1 MNRHLSRAIAMQTL
15 YEWDFRS
22 DGDPVAI
29 ANRNIDAYDDDA
41 DSEYVHR
48 VVKGVIDHVDVI
60 NKHITDVAPEWP
72 VDQIASI
79 DKAILRLAIFELL
92 YDTDVPP
99 KVAINEA
106 VELGKTFGS
115 ESTSRFVNG
124 VLGTLYR
131 KSDRYNPDDDLPKTT
146 TDDAELLN
154 QRNELTELA
163 EIEEPASTAGNDT
176 P

>member
-15 YEWDFRS
+15 YEWDFR
-22 DGDPVAI
+22 PHTEAMAVAD
-29 ANRNIDAYDDDA
+29 RNIEAYEDDA
-41 DSEYVHR
+41 DREYVER
-48 VVKGVIDHVDVI
+48 VVTGVIGNVDEI
-60 NKHITDVAPEWP
+60 NSKITEVAPEWP

-92 YDTDVPP
+92 YDNDVPP

-124 VLGTLYR
+124 VLGTIYR
-131 KSDRYNPDDDLPKTT
+131 QSDRYNPA
-146 TDDAELLN
+146 DDAPKPPTKEPKI
-154 QRNELTELA
+154 ETATE
-163 EIEEPASTAGNDT
+163 TV
-176 P
+176 